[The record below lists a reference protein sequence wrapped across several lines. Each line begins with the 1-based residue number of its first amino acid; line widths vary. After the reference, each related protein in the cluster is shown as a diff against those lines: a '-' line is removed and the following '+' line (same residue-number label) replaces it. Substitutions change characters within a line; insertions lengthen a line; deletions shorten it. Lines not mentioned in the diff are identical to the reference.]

1 LLGFGALR
9 PAQKKPE
16 GKRRG
21 GHTWWIL
28 VAGKGLAED
37 VKSGAAARP
46 VAAAAAARE
55 GRPRE
60 AESERREREGR
71 NREALKPLLGGGL
84 SRAELERACNLN
96 LEHPGA

>member
-1 LLGFGALR
+1 MVLLGFGVVRL
-9 PAQKKPE
+9 AQRKE
-16 GKRRG
+16 GDG
-21 GHTWWIL
+21 AGHTWWIL

-60 AESERREREGR
+60 AESERRERE
-71 NREALKPLLGGGL
+71 
-84 SRAELERACNLN
+84 
-96 LEHPGA
+96 